1 MPKCK
6 RSGADE
12 NESIRETPRRL
23 ADEPIHEEHRT
34 GNLSR
39 RARICTRCGHLH
51 LEVLGGGKGTKMRE
65 R

>member
-12 NESIRETPRRL
+12 SESIRNLPRRL
-23 ADEPIHEEHRT
+23 ADEPIHVEHRT

-39 RARICTRCGHLH
+39 STDVQP
-51 LEVLGGGKGTKMRE
+51 LEIWR
-65 R
+65 